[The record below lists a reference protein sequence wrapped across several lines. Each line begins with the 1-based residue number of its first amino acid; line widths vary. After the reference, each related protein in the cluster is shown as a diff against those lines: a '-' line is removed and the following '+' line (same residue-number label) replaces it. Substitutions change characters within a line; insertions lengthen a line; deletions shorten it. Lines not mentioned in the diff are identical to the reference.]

1 MFVPHQALRRSSSTR
16 QQPTEDAPVVQRLKA
31 AGAIVLG
38 KTTTPEFGW
47 KGVSQSPLT
56 GITHNPWK
64 HGYNA
69 GASSAGAAVILPW
82 LVRGRLLAVDFV
94 LASAWA
100 AGLVAATYSALRLVH
115 GALAGATLHG
125 AVLGG
130 VAAFAIVLVPSM
142 SRTLRAG
149 RVSARVP

>member
-1 MFVPHQALRRSSSTR
+1 M
-16 QQPTEDAPVVQRLKA
+16 
-31 AGAIVLG
+31 
-38 KTTTPEFGW
+38 
-47 KGVSQSPLT
+47 
-56 GITHNPWK
+56 
-64 HGYNA
+64 
-69 GASSAGAAVILPW
+69 ILPW